1 MIYKATI
8 SFAGAISMMM
18 GERRELDAGSPIVE
32 DLLKAGYIKPE
43 RAKTSRRAKNEA
55 APENQ

>member
-1 MIYKATI
+1 MA
-8 SFAGAISMMM
+8 M

-43 RAKTSRRAKNEA
+43 RAKTPRRAKDEA
-55 APENQ
+55 APED